1 VAPRSRLT
9 LRNLRRRPLKTRVTE
24 LFGIEYPVLM
34 GAMMWLAKPELCA
47 AVSNAGGLGN
57 LTAGNYSS
65 GEDLRKAINRTRELT
80 DRPFCVNLTLLPSVR
95 LSKELHA
102 DYFRACCEEKVSSI
116 DVSGA
121 PLDRYFG
128 PEAIARAKEAGIKL
142 IHKVGAV
149 RHAVHAEHV
158 GYDCIIAAGFEEGG
172 HPLGDDVTTMLL
184 TPRIVESVR
193 IPVVTAG
200 GIADGRG
207 MAAAFV
213 LGAEGVMMAS
223 RFIATPECGVHD
235 NVRQELV
242 RRQENDTVMILKTLD
257 LQMRAL
263 RNQVVE
269 KVAEVEAKGGG
280 LQELLPL
287 IGGGRQEAAWETGD
301 VDSAPLPVG
310 QSIGLINRVM
320 TCEEIIT
327 GVVKEAQEI
336 LTTVQRRFAGAGA

>member
-1 VAPRSRLT
+1 V
-9 LRNLRRRPLKTRVTE
+9 RRRPLKTRVTE
-24 LFGIEYPVLM
+24 LFGIEHPVLM

-57 LTAGNYSS
+57 LTAGNFSS

-80 DRPFCVNLTLLPSVR
+80 GKPFCVNLTLLPSVR
-95 LSKELHA
+95 LSKELHE
-102 DYFRACCEEKVSSI
+102 DYFRVCCEEKVNSI

-158 GYDCIIAAGFEEGG
+158 GYDCVIAAGFEEGG

-184 TPRIVESVR
+184 TPRIVDSVR

-223 RFIATPECGVHD
+223 RFIATPECRVHD
-235 NVRQELV
+235 NIRQELV
-242 RRQENDTVMILKTLD
+242 RRQENDTVMILKTLN

-263 RNQVVE
+263 RNEVVE
-269 KVAEVEAKGGG
+269 KVAEVEAAGGG

-287 IGGGRQEAAWETGD
+287 IGGGRQETAWETGD

-327 GVVKEAQEI
+327 SIVKEAGEI
-336 LTTVQRRFAGAGA
+336 LTTVQQRFVGAEA